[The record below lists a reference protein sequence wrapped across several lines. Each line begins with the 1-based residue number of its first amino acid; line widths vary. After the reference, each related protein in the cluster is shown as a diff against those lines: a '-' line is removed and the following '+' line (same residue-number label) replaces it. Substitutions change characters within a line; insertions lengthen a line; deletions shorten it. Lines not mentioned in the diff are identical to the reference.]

1 MSKFIPNSF
10 QIPNAFVDEMM
21 RDLSGGA
28 VKCYL
33 LVARQTTGWHRESD
47 SISIAK
53 FQEFTGVK
61 DKRTIFGVLD
71 ELEIYGL
78 IRTKKSNG
86 EITEFFLEISR
97 FTSDENNATSSKKCT
112 QLQKM
117 QPVTKNDTAPVTKNV
132 PATSSKKCT
141 STKNNINTKNKN
153 NNSGVRAFC
162 KTHGV
167 ADDLTRDF
175 LQYRK
180 SIKAPL
186 TINAVIGLDR
196 EARKAGMS
204 LGEVFELLM
213 VRGWRG
219 FNAGWVSAKTESNS
233 SLPPVDY
240 SAVVE
245 AYNTVIT
252 ETGASL
258 PIVDDVQNLSDD
270 RKKQIHELAKV
281 FHKRFG
287 DYSANVFANYFRDF
301 MVQANA
307 RADKFYYGGLSGNG
321 WKADFG
327 YVMQE
332 KTLDKT
338 VENSL

>member
-1 MSKFIPNSF
+1 MNKFIPNSF

-61 DKRTIFGVLD
+61 DKRTIFSVLD

-97 FTSDENNATSSKKCT
+97 FLSSEDMPTGSKKCT

-117 QPVTKNDTAPVTKNV
+117 TPVAKNATAPVAKNAT
-132 PATSSKKCT
+132 ATSSKKCT
-141 STKNNINTKNKN
+141 PIKNNIKTKNKN
-153 NNSGVRAFC
+153 NNTSVREFC

-167 ADDLTRDF
+167 ADDLTKDF

-186 TINAVIGLDR
+186 TINAVIGLER
-196 EARKAGMS
+196 EAGKAGMS

-219 FNAGWVSAKTESNS
+219 FNASWVSAKPQSNLDS
-233 SLPPVDY
+233 
-240 SAVVE
+240 
-245 AYNTVIT
+245 
-252 ETGASL
+252 
-258 PIVDDVQNLSDD
+258 PIVDYQGVIDAYNEILGGRLVPMNELDTLAE
-270 RKKQIHELAKV
+270 KQIQDLLPHLKNPSVDAFVSYFETFAENAKPFYFEPERKFGFSFLMKPETLVKTRRQEL
-281 FHKRFG
+281 
-287 DYSANVFANYFRDF
+287 
-301 MVQANA
+301 
-307 RADKFYYGGLSGNG
+307 
-321 WKADFG
+321 
-327 YVMQE
+327 
-332 KTLDKT
+332 
-338 VENSL
+338 

>member
-117 QPVTKNDTAPVTKNV
+117 QPVTKNATAPVAKNA

-167 ADDLTRDF
+167 TDDLTRDF

-233 SLPPVDY
+233 GLPPVDY
-240 SAVVE
+240 SAVVA
-245 AYNTVIT
+245 AYNEIL
-252 ETGASL
+252 G
-258 PIVDDVQNLSDD
+258 D
-270 RKKQIHELAKV
+270 RLVPMDELDALAEKQIHTLLPHLKDQSVDGFSAYFHAFADNAKP
-281 FHKRFG
+281 FYFEPERRFG
-287 DYSANVFANYFRDF
+287 FSFLMKPETLV
-301 MVQANA
+301 
-307 RADKFYYGGLSGNG
+307 
-321 WKADFG
+321 
-327 YVMQE
+327 
-332 KTLDKT
+332 KTRRGEL
-338 VENSL
+338 